1 MDAILVDLSS
11 TMYSILYATIE
22 GFYSAYW
29 CEFKEKA

>member
-1 MDAILVDLSS
+1 
-11 TMYSILYATIE
+11 MYSILYATIE